1 VNNPFLSN
9 SEALEILDS
18 GTAEF
23 QVEWAVETDDLN
35 LEAAIEDVIAQVA
48 SRNARWRP
56 HSLCGPVIG
65 RRACVTF
72 WREVLPA

>member
-1 VNNPFLSN
+1 MKNPFPST

-23 QVEWAVETDDLN
+23 QVEWAVGTDDLN
-35 LEAAIEDVIAQVA
+35 LEAAIEEVIAQVA

-72 WREVLPA
+72 WREVLP